1 MAKPKGSKPKLVACT
16 PEDVF
21 GAIKK
26 LGGFKILFESAKHTK
41 LVHIKTGQAF
51 TIPRHSPVNKH
62 MLRDFVEK
70 FLVGVCKLDEKEIYK
85 HLWC

>member
-1 MAKPKGSKPKLVACT
+1 MAKPKGGKPKLTACT

-26 LGGFKILFESAKHTK
+26 LGGFEIRFESAKHTK
-41 LVHIKTGQAF
+41 LIHIATNQAF

-62 MLRDFVEK
+62 LLKDFVEK
-70 FLVGVCKLDEKEIYK
+70 FLVGVCHLDEKEIYK